1 MYRAGARALLL
12 KPRFPRLDRVVALLF
27 LLLTPLGA
35 ASADG
40 EESLLVMLQGIPLPP
55 IETAIENVGGHI
67 THRLPL
73 IDAVGAQ
80 LTRSQLDTVLEST
93 PSIGRVIDDL
103 AWEPEPEP
111 PIDPNCSLA
120 GAIELNWEASE
131 LRWRLFNKGDVE
143 VSLSRIDL
151 AWPASLG
158 QLEEAALGD
167 ETLEPLP
174 DGAEN
179 EGSWTDL
186 AGIVIE
192 ARSQTDLSLRF
203 ANPPG
208 NPPSVQSEISLDA
221 ISNPECGTSLVPSYE
236 EPGNDS
242 YFPSVSGA
250 SSLHKL
256 GITGEGIGIAVLDSG
271 LWEDPTVIAMNTR
284 GERRVRGRFD
294 AMTGRVVDL
303 AEDESGHGTH
313 IASVIARSDRTL
325 RVSAPNPSFRGV
337 APNAALIVVKAFGRD
352 GTARLL
358 DLVRGVQWAVTNRE
372 RFGIQ
377 VLNLSFASRPRW
389 PYWQDPVN
397 QALLKAWEAG
407 IFVVAAAGNEG
418 PEPMSIGSPGNLPY
432 LLTVGAVTDSWTEGN
447 RNDDYVPDFSS
458 RGPTPL
464 GHLKPDIVAPG
475 GHISGITP
483 PTSSLAADFPEYFLS
498 SGEFVMTGSSQA
510 AGVMSGLAAL
520 MLELEPDLT
529 NDELKCLLVTSAE
542 PAIEPDGRLSYSPF
556 VQGAGIANI
565 RRALTLGSRNCDQN
579 DLNIKKELSG
589 LDHFIGP
596 AIFEEGRPPRLPGG
610 EELIADP
617 QESEG
622 PSTTRRW
629 GAAEH
634 LQRLSAPDPNS
645 PIDWQSIFQTEQRLV
660 RELADEQR

>member
-1 MYRAGARALLL
+1 MLLL
-12 KPRFPRLDRVVALLF
+12 AP
-27 LLLTPLGA
+27 LTA
-35 ASADG
+35 AQADD
-40 EESLLVMLQGIPLPP
+40 EEVLLVMLQGIPLAP
-55 IETAIENVGGHI
+55 IETAIEGAGGHI

-73 IDAVGAQ
+73 IDAVGAE
-80 LTRSQLDTVLEST
+80 LTRRQLDAVLEST

-111 PIDPNCSLA
+111 PVDPNCALA
-120 GAIELNWEASE
+120 GAIELSWDKSE
-131 LRWRLFNKGDVE
+131 LRWRLFNKGD
-143 VSLSRIDL
+143 LDIGLNRIDL
-151 AWPASLG
+151 AWPDSLG
-158 QLEEAALGD
+158 RLQSAALAGS
-167 ETLEPLP
+167 TLSPLT
-174 DGAEN
+174 DAESN
-179 EGSWTDL
+179 DGSWTDL
-186 AGIVIE
+186 EDIRVK
-192 ARSQTDLSLRF
+192 ARSETQLTVRF
-203 ANPPG
+203 AHAPG
-208 NPPSVQSEISLDA
+208 NPSSVQSEISIDA
-221 ISNPECGTSLVPSYE
+221 ISGPDCRTSLVPSYE

-242 YFPSVSGA
+242 YFPTVSGA
-250 SSLHKL
+250 SALHKL

-271 LWEDPTVIAMNTR
+271 LWEDPDAIAMNTR
-284 GERRVRGRFD
+284 GEPRIWGRFD
-294 AMTGRVVDL
+294 AMTGREVDV

-313 IASVIARSDRTL
+313 IASVIARSDRTRRL
-325 RVSAPNPSFRGV
+325 SAPDPSFRGV
-337 APNAALIVVKAFGRD
+337 APNAGLAVVKAFGRD

-358 DLVRGVQWAVTNRE
+358 DLVRGVQWVVTNRE
-372 RFGIQ
+372 RLGIQ

-432 LLTVGAVTDSWTEGN
+432 LLTVGAVTDSWTEDD

-498 SGEFVMTGSSQA
+498 TGEFVMTGSSQA

-520 MLELEPDLT
+520 MLELEPELT
-529 NDELKCLLVTSAE
+529 NDELKCMLVTSAE

-565 RRALTLGSRNCDQN
+565 RRALTVGSRNCDQN

-596 AIFEEGRPPRLPGG
+596 AIFEEGAPPRLPGG
-610 EELIADP
+610 EELIAP
-617 QESEG
+617 PRESEG

-634 LQRLSAPDPNS
+634 LQRLTAPDPNS
-645 PIDWQSIFQTEQRLV
+645 PIDWQSIFQAEQRLV
-660 RELADEQR
+660 RELADEKS